1 MDRPEA
7 RFRAL
12 RRALARPH
20 ALAKRTAGWFFATL
34 DGRTALVAAGL
45 ALAFAAVGFRLVRV
59 QLHPDKTVVTP
70 KEFTRIVTAY
80 RGCIFDRHGPGHPL
94 AQTVPAW
101 KIAADPMAFPDDAA
115 RGAAYRA
122 LCDAGLCKAEKLYEA
137 LSARRGHYRPIGT
150 TTDPMVAAA
159 VGKDPALR
167 NRVRADKVSRR
178 SYPLGRGLCHVV
190 GAVNSNEE
198 PLCGLE
204 KTLDAQLRGTD
215 GRITGDA
222 DRNRREIRSRRRECV
237 DPVDG
242 RSVVLAID
250 ETLQFA
256 VDQALDRA
264 VEKWHPAAAWA
275 IVQDPATGEILAMSS
290 RPDFDPSRFGQ
301 ATPEQ
306 QSNRAISTL
315 YEPGSVMKTFAAAAA
330 MDEGL
335 VGTNTLLDVSPGL
348 YCGRPLSDHTHG
360 KNELTV
366 AEMLAWSSNRGA
378 SRLGMMLGKERQQ
391 RHLKEFGFG
400 KATGLPLRGEGS
412 GRTIGDGSELNNIR
426 TSMGQG
432 MTCTAIQLVGAY
444 SAIANGGSLMRPILV
459 KAVLEPD
466 GTPVF
471 EARPQA
477 VSHPVK
483 PGTAEQLRAVL
494 RSVAARGGT
503 ARRAAVPG
511 YSVAGKTGTAQMV
524 ENGRY
529 SNVKHRGT
537 FVGFFPAMQPRFTI
551 LVTLEA
557 VPPTP
562 ETPKAYH
569 GGLSAAPV
577 FAEIAEAAA
586 RIYGVPPDEPET

>member
-1 MDRPEA
+1 MRLLRKIFGAFSFCVATIDRRMA
-7 RFRAL
+7 I
-12 RRALARPH
+12 
-20 ALAKRTAGWFFATL
+20 
-34 DGRTALVAAGL
+34 VAAVL
-45 ALAFAAVGFRLVRV
+45 AAVFAVVGWKLVRV
-59 QLHPDKTVVTP
+59 QLHPDKTVVEP
-70 KEFTRIVTAY
+70 LEYVKVVKAY
-80 RGCIFDRHGPGHPL
+80 RGGLFDRHGLGHPL
-94 AQTVPAW
+94 AQTVPAFRVFVDPGEI
-101 KIAADPMAFPDDAA
+101 KADS
-115 RGAAYRA
+115 RSEVYRA
-122 LCDAGLCKAEKLYEA
+122 LARHSLCAPEKLYA
-137 LSARRGHYRPIGT
+137 AVAATRGHYKPIGET
-150 TTDPMVAAA
+150 ADRDVVEDLKTNA
-159 VGKDPALR
+159 VLKRCTGLE
-167 NRVRADKVSRR
+167 KVSRR

-190 GAVNSNEE
+190 GVVNSAEE

-204 KTLDAQLRGTD
+204 KTLDSELRGTD

-242 RSVVLAID
+242 RDVILSID

-264 VEKWHPAAAWA
+264 MEKWAPRAAWA
-275 IVQDPATGEILAMSS
+275 IVQDPRTGEILAMSS
-290 RPDFDPSRFGQ
+290 RPDFDPARFGA
-301 ATPEQ
+301 ATPEE

-391 RHLKEFGFG
+391 RHLKAFGFG
-400 KATGLPLRGEGS
+400 KATGLPLRGEGA
-412 GRTIGDGSELNNIR
+412 GQTIGDGSELNNIR

-432 MTCTAIQLVGAY
+432 MTCTALQLVGAY
-444 SAIANGGSLMRPILV
+444 GAIANGGRLMKPILV
-459 KAVLEPD
+459 KEIRAAD

-471 EARPQA
+471 EAEPEV
-477 VSHPVK
+477 VSNPVT
-483 PGTAEQLRAVL
+483 PRTAEQLRAVL

-524 ENGRY
+524 EHGHY
-529 SNVKHRGT
+529 SSVHHRGT
-537 FVGFFPAMQPRFTI
+537 FVGFFPASDPRFTI

-557 VPPTP
+557 VPPTADQP
-562 ETPKAYH
+562 RAYH
-569 GGLSAAPV
+569 GGVSAAPV

-586 RIYGVPPDEPET
+586 KIFAVPPDEPET

>member
-1 MDRPEA
+1 MRLLRKIFGAVSFCVATIDRRMA
-7 RFRAL
+7 I
-12 RRALARPH
+12 
-20 ALAKRTAGWFFATL
+20 
-34 DGRTALVAAGL
+34 VAAVL
-45 ALAFAAVGFRLVRV
+45 AAVFAVVGWKLVRV
-59 QLHPDKTVVTP
+59 QLHPDKTVVEP
-70 KEFTRIVTAY
+70 LEYVKVVKAY
-80 RGCIFDRHGPGHPL
+80 RGGLFDRHGLGHPL
-94 AQTVPAW
+94 AQTVPAFRVFVDPGEI
-101 KIAADPMAFPDDAA
+101 KADS
-115 RGAAYRA
+115 RSEVYRA
-122 LCDAGLCKAEKLYEA
+122 LARHSLCAPEKLYA
-137 LSARRGHYRPIGT
+137 AVAATRGHYKPLGETADRDVVEDLKT
-150 TTDPMVAAA
+150 NA
-159 VGKDPALR
+159 VLKRCTGLE
-167 NRVRADKVSRR
+167 KVSRR

-190 GAVNSNEE
+190 GVVNSAEE

-204 KTLDAQLRGTD
+204 KTLDSELRGTD

-242 RSVVLAID
+242 RDVILSID

-264 VEKWHPAAAWA
+264 MEKWAPRAAWA
-275 IVQDPATGEILAMSS
+275 IVQDPRTGEILAMSS
-290 RPDFDPSRFGQ
+290 RPDFDPARFGA
-301 ATPEQ
+301 ATPEE

-391 RHLKEFGFG
+391 RHLKAFGFG
-400 KATGLPLRGEGS
+400 KATGLPLRGEGA
-412 GRTIGDGSELNNIR
+412 GQTIGDGSELNNIR

-432 MTCTAIQLVGAY
+432 MTCTALQLVGAY
-444 SAIANGGSLMRPILV
+444 GAIANGGRLMKPILV
-459 KAVLEPD
+459 KEIRAAD

-471 EARPQA
+471 KAEPEV
-477 VSHPVK
+477 VSNPVT
-483 PGTAEQLRAVL
+483 PRTAEQLRAVL

-524 ENGRY
+524 EHGHY
-529 SNVKHRGT
+529 SSVHHRGT
-537 FVGFFPAMQPRFTI
+537 FVGFFPASDPRFTI

-557 VPPTP
+557 VPPTADQP
-562 ETPKAYH
+562 RAYH
-569 GGLSAAPV
+569 GGVSAAPV

-586 RIYGVPPDEPET
+586 KIFAVPPDEPET

>member
-1 MDRPEA
+1 MRLLRKIFGAVSFCVATIDRRMA
-7 RFRAL
+7 I
-12 RRALARPH
+12 
-20 ALAKRTAGWFFATL
+20 
-34 DGRTALVAAGL
+34 VAAVL
-45 ALAFAAVGFRLVRV
+45 AAVFAVVGWKLVRV
-59 QLHPDKTVVTP
+59 QLHPDKTVVEP
-70 KEFTRIVTAY
+70 LEYVKVVKAY
-80 RGCIFDRHGPGHPL
+80 RGGLFDRHGLGHPL
-94 AQTVPAW
+94 AQTVPAFRVFVDPGEI
-101 KIAADPMAFPDDAA
+101 KADS
-115 RGAAYRA
+115 RSEVYRA
-122 LCDAGLCKAEKLYEA
+122 LARHSLCAPEKLYA
-137 LSARRGHYRPIGT
+137 AVAATRGHYKPLGETADRDVVEDLKT
-150 TTDPMVAAA
+150 NA
-159 VGKDPALR
+159 VLKRCTGLE
-167 NRVRADKVSRR
+167 KVSRR

-190 GAVNSNEE
+190 GVVNSAEE
-198 PLCGLE
+198 PRCGLE
-204 KTLDAQLRGTD
+204 KTLDSELRGTD

-242 RSVVLAID
+242 RDVILSID

-264 VEKWHPAAAWA
+264 MEKWAPRAAWA
-275 IVQDPATGEILAMSS
+275 IVQDPRTGEILAMSS
-290 RPDFDPSRFGQ
+290 RPDFDPARFGA
-301 ATPEQ
+301 ATPEE

-391 RHLKEFGFG
+391 RHLKAFGFG
-400 KATGLPLRGEGS
+400 KATGLPLRGEGA
-412 GRTIGDGSELNNIR
+412 GQTIGDGSELNNIR

-432 MTCTAIQLVGAY
+432 MTCTALQLVGAY
-444 SAIANGGSLMRPILV
+444 GAIANGGRLMKPILV
-459 KAVLEPD
+459 KEIRAAD

-471 EARPQA
+471 KAEPEV
-477 VSHPVK
+477 VSNPVT
-483 PGTAEQLRAVL
+483 PRTAEQLRAVL

-524 ENGRY
+524 EHGHY
-529 SNVKHRGT
+529 SSVHHRGT
-537 FVGFFPAMQPRFTI
+537 FVGFFPASDPRFTI

-557 VPPTP
+557 VPPTADQP
-562 ETPKAYH
+562 RAYH
-569 GGLSAAPV
+569 GGVSAAPV

-586 RIYGVPPDEPET
+586 KIFAVPPDEPET

>member
-1 MDRPEA
+1 MRL
-7 RFRAL
+7 FRRIFGAL
-12 RRALARPH
+12 SFCVATINRRMAI
-20 ALAKRTAGWFFATL
+20 
-34 DGRTALVAAGL
+34 VAAL
-45 ALAFAAVGFRLVRV
+45 LAAVFAYVGLRLVRV
-59 QLHPDKTVVTP
+59 QLHPDKTVVEP
-70 KEFTRIVTAY
+70 LEYVKVVKAY
-80 RGCIFDRHGPGHPL
+80 RGGLFDRHGLDHPL
-94 AQTVPAW
+94 AQTIPAFRVFVDPGE
-101 KIAADPMAFPDDAA
+101 IRADG
-115 RGAAYRA
+115 RSEVYRA
-122 LCDAGLCKAEKLYEA
+122 LARHSLCAPEKLYA
-137 LSARRGHYRPIGT
+137 AVAATRGHYKPLGETADRDVVEDLKT
-150 TTDPMVAAA
+150 NA
-159 VGKDPALR
+159 VLKRCTGLE
-167 NRVRADKVSRR
+167 KVSRR

-190 GAVNSNEE
+190 GVVNSAEE

-204 KTLDAQLRGTD
+204 KTLDSELRGTD

-242 RSVVLAID
+242 RNVILSID

-264 VEKWHPAAAWA
+264 MEKWGPRAAWA
-275 IVQDPATGEILAMSS
+275 IVQDPRTGEILAMSS
-290 RPDFDPSRFGQ
+290 RPDFDPARFGA
-301 ATPEQ
+301 ATPEE

-391 RHLKEFGFG
+391 RHLKAFGFG
-400 KATGLPLRGEGS
+400 KATGLPLRGEGA
-412 GRTIGDGSELNNIR
+412 GQTIGDGSELNNIR

-432 MTCTAIQLVGAY
+432 MTCTALQLVGAY
-444 SAIANGGSLMRPILV
+444 GAIANGGRLMKPILV
-459 KAVLEPD
+459 KEIRAAD

-471 EARPQA
+471 EAEPEV
-477 VSHPVK
+477 VSNPVT
-483 PGTAEQLRAVL
+483 PRTAEQLRDVL

-524 ENGRY
+524 EHGRY
-529 SNVKHRGT
+529 SSVHHRGT
-537 FVGFFPAMQPRFTI
+537 FVGFFPASDPRFTI

-557 VPPTP
+557 VPPTADQP
-562 ETPKAYH
+562 RAYH
-569 GGLSAAPV
+569 GGVSAAPV

-586 RIYGVPPDEPET
+586 KIFAVPPDEPET

>member
-1 MDRPEA
+1 MRFPSLVRAMA
-7 RFRAL
+7 RSAATIA
-12 RRALARPH
+12 RRMAR
-20 ALAKRTAGWFFATL
+20 
-34 DGRTALVAAGL
+34 LVATIDRRMAIVAGFL
-45 ALAFAAVGFRLVRV
+45 AAVFAVVGWKLVRV
-59 QLHPDKTVVTP
+59 QLRPDASVVEP
-70 KEFTRIVTAY
+70 SKYVKVVKAY
-80 RGCIFDRHGPGHPL
+80 RGGLFDRHGLDHPL
-94 AQTVPAW
+94 AQTIPAFRVFV
-101 KIAADPMAFPDDAA
+101 DPGEIKPENRSAV
-115 RGAAYRA
+115 YRA
-122 LCDAGLCKAEKLYEA
+122 LARHSLCSPEKLY
-137 LSARRGHYRPIGT
+137 
-150 TTDPMVAAA
+150 AA
-159 VGKDPALR
+159 VSATRSRYKPLGETADRDVVDDLKTNDVLR
-167 NRVRADKVSRR
+167 RCTGTEKVSRR

-190 GAVNSNEE
+190 GVVNSAEE

-204 KTLDAQLRGTD
+204 KTLDGQLRGTD
-215 GRITGDA
+215 GKITGDA

-242 RSVVLAID
+242 RNVILSID

-264 VEKWHPAAAWA
+264 VEKWHPRAAWA
-275 IVQDPATGEILAMSS
+275 IVQDPRTGEILAMSS
-290 RPDFDPSRFGQ
+290 RPDFDPARFGA

-360 KNELTV
+360 KSELTV

-391 RHLKEFGFG
+391 RHLKAFGFG
-400 KATGLPLRGEGS
+400 KATGLPLRGEGA
-412 GRTIGDGSELNNIR
+412 GQTIGDGSELNNIR

-432 MTCTAIQLVGAY
+432 MTCTALQLVGAY
-444 SAIANGGSLMRPILV
+444 GAIANGGRLMKPILV
-459 KAVLEPD
+459 KEIRAAD
-466 GTPVF
+466 GTTVF
-471 EARPQA
+471 EAEPEV
-477 VSHPVK
+477 VSNPVS
-483 PGTAEQLRAVL
+483 PRTAEQLRAVL
-494 RSVAARGGT
+494 RSVASRGGT

-524 ENGRY
+524 EHGRY
-529 SNVKHRGT
+529 SSVLHRGT
-537 FVGFFPAMQPRFTI
+537 FVGFFPAMEPRFTI

-557 VPPTP
+557 VPPTADQP
-562 ETPKAYH
+562 RAYH
-569 GGLSAAPV
+569 GGISAAPV

-586 RIYGVPPDEPET
+586 KIFAVPPDEPET

>member
-1 MDRPEA
+1 MRLLRKIFGAVSFCVATIDRRMA
-7 RFRAL
+7 I
-12 RRALARPH
+12 
-20 ALAKRTAGWFFATL
+20 
-34 DGRTALVAAGL
+34 VAAVL
-45 ALAFAAVGFRLVRV
+45 AAVFAVVGWKLVRV
-59 QLHPDKTVVTP
+59 QLHPDKTVVEP
-70 KEFTRIVTAY
+70 LEYVKVVKAY
-80 RGCIFDRHGPGHPL
+80 RGGLFDRHGLGHPL
-94 AQTVPAW
+94 AQTVPAFRVFVDPGEI
-101 KIAADPMAFPDDAA
+101 KADS
-115 RGAAYRA
+115 RSEVYRA
-122 LCDAGLCKAEKLYEA
+122 LARHSLCAPEKLYA
-137 LSARRGHYRPIGT
+137 AVAATRGHYKPIGET
-150 TTDPMVAAA
+150 ADRDVVEDLKTNA
-159 VGKDPALR
+159 VLKRCTGLE
-167 NRVRADKVSRR
+167 KVSRR

-190 GAVNSNEE
+190 GVVNSAEE

-204 KTLDAQLRGTD
+204 KTLDSELRGTD

-242 RSVVLAID
+242 RDVILSID

-264 VEKWHPAAAWA
+264 MEKWAPRAAWA
-275 IVQDPATGEILAMSS
+275 IVQDPRTGEILAMSS
-290 RPDFDPSRFGQ
+290 RPDFDPARFGA
-301 ATPEQ
+301 ATPEE

-330 MDEGL
+330 MDEGI

-391 RHLKEFGFG
+391 RHLKAFGFG
-400 KATGLPLRGEGS
+400 KATGLPLRGEGA
-412 GRTIGDGSELNNIR
+412 GQTIGDGSELNNIR

-432 MTCTAIQLVGAY
+432 MTCTALQLVGAY
-444 SAIANGGSLMRPILV
+444 GAIANGGRLMKPILV
-459 KAVLEPD
+459 KEIRAAD

-471 EARPQA
+471 KAEPEV
-477 VSHPVK
+477 VSNPVT
-483 PGTAEQLRAVL
+483 PRTAEQLRAVL

-524 ENGRY
+524 EHGHY
-529 SNVKHRGT
+529 SSVHHRGT
-537 FVGFFPAMQPRFTI
+537 FVGFFPASDPRFTI

-557 VPPTP
+557 VPPTADQP
-562 ETPKAYH
+562 RAYH
-569 GGLSAAPV
+569 GGVSAAPV

-586 RIYGVPPDEPET
+586 KIFAVPPDEPET